1 MNEASNHTAF
11 FRGLRQTFGV
21 TLILL
26 FLCGLLFPV
35 LLTGISAAVFPE
47 QAGGSLV
54 YADGRAVGSKYVGQ
68 EFTKPY
74 FMKGRP
80 SAYHYNTYYEDAA
93 GNQYY
98 HDGSPFAGV
107 ASGSN
112 NYAPSNPAL
121 VQRVRAD
128 VEKFLASN
136 PDVKREDIPTDLMTA
151 LRLRTGPPHLPG
163 IRRDPAPGHRGS
175 LRSES
180 RNPETN
186 RGGQHA
192 GETSGDLRG
201 RDGQCSRRQP
211 GHCPGDG
218 PDKH

>member
-26 FLCGLLFPV
+26 FLCGLLFPRSAHRDLCGSV
-35 LLTGISAAVFPE
+35 PGAGWRQSGLCGWPGCWIQICWTGIH
-47 QAGGSLV
+47 QALFREGDV
-54 YADGRAVGSKYVGQ
+54 PPPTTTIPITRMRR
-68 EFTKPY
+68 EI
-74 FMKGRP
+74 
-80 SAYHYNTYYEDAA
+80 N
-93 GNQYY
+93 Y

-121 VQRVRAD
+121 VQRVRGRCGEIPRLKPGCQAGGH
-128 VEKFLASN
+128 SHR
-136 PDVKREDIPTDLMTA
+136 PDDG
-151 LRLRTGPPHLPG
+151 LRLRTGPHISPASAAIQLPAIAEASG
-163 IRRDPAPGHRGS
+163 LS
-175 LRSES
+175 Q
-180 RNPETN
+180 ETLKQIVEDN
-186 RGGQHA
+186 TQ
-192 GETSGDLRG
+192 ETSGDLRG

>member
-80 SAYHYNTYYEDAA
+80 SAYHYKTYTRMRREISITMTAVPSRGWPPA
-93 GNQYY
+93 PITTLPRIP
-98 HDGSPFAGV
+98 HWS
-107 ASGSN
+107 SGSGQMWRN
-112 NYAPSNPAL
+112 SSPQTRMSSGRTFP
-121 VQRVRAD
+121 
-128 VEKFLASN
+128 
-136 PDVKREDIPTDLMTA
+136 PT
-151 LRLRTGPPHLPG
+151 
-163 IRRDPAPGHRGS
+163 
-175 LRSES
+175 
-180 RNPETN
+180 
-186 RGGQHA
+186 
-192 GETSGDLRG
+192 
-201 RDGQCSRRQP
+201 
-211 GHCPGDG
+211 
-218 PDKH
+218 